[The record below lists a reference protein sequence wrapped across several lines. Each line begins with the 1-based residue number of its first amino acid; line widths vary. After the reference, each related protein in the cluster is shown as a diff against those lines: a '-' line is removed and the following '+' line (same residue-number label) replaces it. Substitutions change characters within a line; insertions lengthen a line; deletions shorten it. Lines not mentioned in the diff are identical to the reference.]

1 MSPSTFRTRRET
13 TTTTHKTATIT
24 QCTNSTATTAA
35 HCVPS
40 ERREDA
46 IKTDVKER
54 REVRN
59 SEAFFSHVSTQ
70 KEEKEE
76 DVETTRRARET
87 VSSLSLFSLSLSHVV
102 YRVCV
107 LWKWCCFSSSYE
119 EYSIALLFIKIKRS
133 RSTSLVRFDPV
144 LVPRS
149 LLVSLMSRR
158 HQKAS
163 SFLLLLIVLLVLL
176 FITYII
182 SRCSGNTSR
191 CIRARVYSRSNLVA

>member
-13 TTTTHKTATIT
+13 TTTTHKTATST
-24 QCTNSTATTAA
+24 QSTNTATTAA

-87 VSSLSLFSLSLSHVV
+87 VSSLSLYSLSLSLTWCTEFAFCGSGVV
-102 YRVCV
+102 
-107 LWKWCCFSSSYE
+107 
-119 EYSIALLFIKIKRS
+119 
-133 RSTSLVRFDPV
+133 
-144 LVPRS
+144 
-149 LLVSLMSRR
+149 
-158 HQKAS
+158 
-163 SFLLLLIVLLVLL
+163 FLLRTRSIVLL
-176 FITYII
+176 Y
-182 SRCSGNTSR
+182 
-191 CIRARVYSRSNLVA
+191 YSLK

>member
-1 MSPSTFRTRRET
+1 M
-13 TTTTHKTATIT
+13 
-24 QCTNSTATTAA
+24 
-35 HCVPS
+35 
-40 ERREDA
+40 
-46 IKTDVKER
+46 
-54 REVRN
+54 
-59 SEAFFSHVSTQ
+59 STQ

-87 VSSLSLFSLSLSHVV
+87 VSSLSFILSLSLSHVV
-102 YRVCV
+102 YRVCF

-119 EYSIALLFIKIKRS
+119 EYSIALLFIKIKNARGA
-133 RSTSLVRFDPV
+133 TSLVRFDPV

>member
-24 QCTNSTATTAA
+24 QYTNAATTAA

-76 DVETTRRARET
+76 DVETREGN
-87 VSSLSLFSLSLSHVV
+87 SLISLFILSLSLTWCTEFAFCGSGVV
-102 YRVCV
+102 
-107 LWKWCCFSSSYE
+107 F
-119 EYSIALLFIKIKRS
+119 FF
-133 RSTSLVRFDPV
+133 VRGV
-144 LVPRS
+144 
-149 LLVSLMSRR
+149 
-158 HQKAS
+158 
-163 SFLLLLIVLLVLL
+163 
-176 FITYII
+176 
-182 SRCSGNTSR
+182 
-191 CIRARVYSRSNLVA
+191 

>member
-1 MSPSTFRTRRET
+1 MSPSIFRTRRET
-13 TTTTHKTATIT
+13 TTTTHKTATTT
-24 QCTNSTATTAA
+24 QSTNINATAA

-40 ERREDA
+40 ERREDV

-54 REVRN
+54 REMRN
-59 SEAFFSHVSTQ
+59 SEAFFSQRSTQ
-70 KEEKEE
+70 KEKEE

-87 VSSLSLFSLSLSHVV
+87 VSSLSLFYLSLSRGVQSLLFLEVV
-102 YRVCV
+102 LFFFFVRGVC
-107 LWKWCCFSSSYE
+107 
-119 EYSIALLFIKIKRS
+119 IALLFIKIKRS

-149 LLVSLMSRR
+149 LLVSLMSRS

>member
-24 QCTNSTATTAA
+24 QYTNTATSAA

-87 VSSLSLFSLSLSHVV
+87 VSSLSLYSLSLSLTWCTEFAFCGSGVV
-102 YRVCV
+102 
-107 LWKWCCFSSSYE
+107 
-119 EYSIALLFIKIKRS
+119 
-133 RSTSLVRFDPV
+133 
-144 LVPRS
+144 
-149 LLVSLMSRR
+149 
-158 HQKAS
+158 
-163 SFLLLLIVLLVLL
+163 FLLRTRSIVLL
-176 FITYII
+176 Y
-182 SRCSGNTSR
+182 
-191 CIRARVYSRSNLVA
+191 YSLK

>member
-24 QCTNSTATTAA
+24 QYTNSTATAA

>member
-1 MSPSTFRTRRET
+1 M
-13 TTTTHKTATIT
+13 
-24 QCTNSTATTAA
+24 
-35 HCVPS
+35 
-40 ERREDA
+40 
-46 IKTDVKER
+46 
-54 REVRN
+54 RN

-133 RSTSLVRFDPV
+133 RSLH
-144 LVPRS
+144 L
-149 LLVSLMSRR
+149 
-158 HQKAS
+158 
-163 SFLLLLIVLLVLL
+163 
-176 FITYII
+176 
-182 SRCSGNTSR
+182 
-191 CIRARVYSRSNLVA
+191 

>member
-24 QCTNSTATTAA
+24 QYTNSTATAA

-76 DVETTRRARET
+76 GVEMMRHARET
-87 VSSLSLFSLSLSHVV
+87 VSSLSFSLSLSLTWCTEFAFSGSGVV
-102 YRVCV
+102 
-107 LWKWCCFSSSYE
+107 
-119 EYSIALLFIKIKRS
+119 
-133 RSTSLVRFDPV
+133 
-144 LVPRS
+144 
-149 LLVSLMSRR
+149 
-158 HQKAS
+158 
-163 SFLLLLIVLLVLL
+163 FLLRTRSIVLL
-176 FITYII
+176 Y
-182 SRCSGNTSR
+182 
-191 CIRARVYSRSNLVA
+191 YSLK

>member
-24 QCTNSTATTAA
+24 QYTNTATTAA

-87 VSSLSLFSLSLSHVV
+87 VSSLSLYSLSLSHVV

-163 SFLLLLIVLLVLL
+163 SFLLLLIVLLLLL

-191 CIRARVYSRSNLVA
+191 CTRARVYSRSNLVA

>member
-24 QCTNSTATTAA
+24 QSTNSTATAA

>member
-24 QCTNSTATTAA
+24 QYTNSTATAA

-54 REVRN
+54 REVRK

-102 YRVCV
+102 YRVCFF
-107 LWKWCCFSSSYE
+107 WKWCCFSSSYE

-133 RSTSLVRFDPV
+133 RSLH
-144 LVPRS
+144 L
-149 LLVSLMSRR
+149 
-158 HQKAS
+158 
-163 SFLLLLIVLLVLL
+163 
-176 FITYII
+176 
-182 SRCSGNTSR
+182 
-191 CIRARVYSRSNLVA
+191 

>member
-24 QCTNSTATTAA
+24 QSTNSTATAA

-87 VSSLSLFSLSLSHVV
+87 VSSLSLYSLSLSHVV

>member
-1 MSPSTFRTRRET
+1 MFQSTFRTRRET

-24 QCTNSTATTAA
+24 QSTNSTATAA

-87 VSSLSLFSLSLSHVV
+87 VSSLSLFYLSLSRGVQSLRFVEVV
-102 YRVCV
+102 
-107 LWKWCCFSSSYE
+107 
-119 EYSIALLFIKIKRS
+119 LFFFF
-133 RSTSLVRFDPV
+133 VRGV
-144 LVPRS
+144 
-149 LLVSLMSRR
+149 
-158 HQKAS
+158 
-163 SFLLLLIVLLVLL
+163 
-176 FITYII
+176 
-182 SRCSGNTSR
+182 
-191 CIRARVYSRSNLVA
+191 